1 MKKILIT
8 LIALIMWGA
17 PLGTVKAQPGYE
29 PSAENLAARERF
41 AQRRF
46 GIFLHWGIYSLFGQ
60 GEWYMTNAGVDCHE

>member
-41 AQRRF
+41 AQ
-46 GIFLHWGIYSLFGQ
+46 
-60 GEWYMTNAGVDCHE
+60 